1 MPGKEADD
9 FGQPN
14 GPSTLIEVDALV
26 VGAGFSGITAIHRL
40 RKAGLTVKC
49 MEASGDFGGVWNFHR
64 YPGARVD
71 SEVPFYQL
79 NIPEVYRDWKFQ
91 ERFPGHDELRK
102 YIAHVDKILDL
113 RRDTY
118 FHARVKDASW
128 DQSTNRWTIK
138 TQQGHVA
145 SAKYLILG
153 AGLLHRAN
161 VPDFPSLSDYQGQ
174 VFHSAAWDADFS
186 AKGKKIGIIGAGSTG
201 VQLTESLGKIADEI
215 TVFVR
220 RPSYCCALGQRS
232 LTTHEQHVM
241 KRFYPVM
248 LKAARESHA
257 GFPVIGNDKALNDA
271 SPEERERHWSYTWDQ
286 GGFSYGMLAYTD
298 LFRSKEANEATYQYW
313 RSRVAAR
320 LTDPAKL
327 EIMAPE
333 HKPYYFLTKR
343 IPLEQDYYEVLNQS
357 NVHIHDLNKTSL
369 ESFTK
374 KGLLMSD
381 GTEYELDA
389 VALATGF
396 DSITGSIT
404 RVGVK
409 NRYGV
414 DLKDVWADGIT
425 TYMGITVS
433 GFPNMFISYSPQA
446 PTPFTNAI
454 PIIEAQVELAVD
466 IIMKVER
473 AGAKSIE
480 ATRSAEIEWKTHLN
494 ALVEGTLFP
503 YTDSWWNGADVP
515 GKKKEIMAYI
525 AGIKHYETKCRANIE
540 GLQGF
545 NIVAGDNM

>member
-1 MPGKEADD
+1 M
-9 FGQPN
+9 
-14 GPSTLIEVDALV
+14 
-26 VGAGFSGITAIHRL
+26 
-40 RKAGLTVKC
+40 
-49 MEASGDFGGVWNFHR
+49 
-64 YPGARVD
+64 
-71 SEVPFYQL
+71 PFYQL
-79 NIPEVYRDWKFQ
+79 NIPEVYRDWTFL
-91 ERFPGHDELRK
+91 ERFPGHEELRK

-118 FHARVKDASW
+118 FHARVNDASW
-128 DQSTNRWTIK
+128 DQSANRWTIK

-161 VPDFPSLSDYQGQ
+161 IPDFTGLSEYQGE
-174 VFHSAAWDADFS
+174 VFHSAAWNEAFS
-186 AKGKKIGIIGAGSTG
+186 AKGKKVGIIGAGSTG
-201 VQLTESLGKIADEI
+201 VQLTESLGKMADEL

-232 LTTHEQHVM
+232 LTAHEQHVM

-257 GFPVIGNDKALNDA
+257 GFPVTGNDKALHDV

-286 GGFSYGMLAYTD
+286 GGFSYGMLAFKD

-320 LTDPAKL
+320 LTDPAKF

-343 IPLEQDYYEVLNQS
+343 MPLEQDYYEVLNQS
-357 NVHIHDLNKTSL
+357 NVHIHDLNRSSL
-369 ESFTK
+369 KSFTK

-381 GTEYELDA
+381 GTEYEFDA
-389 VALATGF
+389 VVLATGF

-409 NRYGV
+409 NKHGV

-433 GFPNMFISYSPQA
+433 GFPNMFVPYSPQA

-466 IIMKVER
+466 IITRVER

-480 ATRSAEIEWKTHLN
+480 ATRDAEIEWKTYLN
-494 ALVEGTLFP
+494 ALIEGTLFP

-515 GKKKEIMAYI
+515 GKKKEMIAYI
-525 AGIKHYETKCRANIE
+525 AGIKHYEAKCRANIE

-545 NIVAGDNM
+545 NMVAGDKV

>member
-1 MPGKEADD
+1 MPGKGADD

-14 GPSTLIEVDALV
+14 GSTASIEVDAVV

-79 NIPEVYRDWKFQ
+79 NIPEVYRDWTFL
-91 ERFPGHDELRK
+91 ERFPGHEELRK

-118 FHARVKDASW
+118 FHARVNDASW
-128 DQSTNRWTIK
+128 DDSANRWTIK

-161 VPDFPSLSDYQGQ
+161 VPDFPGLSEYQGE
-174 VFHSAAWDADFS
+174 VFHSAAWNKDFS
-186 AKGKKIGIIGAGSTG
+186 AKGKKVGIIGAGSTG
-201 VQLTESLGKIADEI
+201 VQLTESLGKMADEL

-232 LTTHEQHVM
+232 LTEHEQHVM

-257 GFPVIGNDKALNDA
+257 GFPVTGNDKALHDV
-271 SPEERERHWSYTWDQ
+271 SPEERERHWSYTWNQ
-286 GGFSYGMLAYTD
+286 GGFSYGMLAFKD

-320 LTDPAKL
+320 LTDPAKFD
-327 EIMAPE
+327 IMAPE

-343 IPLEQDYYEVLNQS
+343 MPLEQDYYEVLNQS
-357 NVHIHDLNKTSL
+357 NVHIHDLNRSSL
-369 ESFTK
+369 KSFTK

-389 VALATGF
+389 VVLATGF

-409 NRYGV
+409 NKHGV

-433 GFPNMFISYSPQA
+433 GFPNMFVPYSPQA

-466 IIMKVER
+466 IIKRVEQ
-473 AGAKSIE
+473 AGANSIE
-480 ATRSAEIEWKTHLN
+480 ATRDAEIEWKTHLN
-494 ALVEGTLFP
+494 TLVEGTLFP

-515 GKKKEIMAYI
+515 GKKKEMIAYI
-525 AGIKHYETKCRANIE
+525 AGIKHYEAKCRANIE

-545 NIVAGDNM
+545 NM